1 MTTDLDTPVPFTKRH
16 GFLLLSHDRK
26 LDEHDRKLDE
36 HGRKLDEHGRK
47 LDDHGRKLDDH
58 GRKLDDHGRKLDL
71 HSEELRRLGI
81 LMEDNTKDTK
91 LILDIVLN
99 TQSRLARFD
108 HLDERVTS
116 HDHRIAALE
125 AFTRSDA
132 K

>member
-1 MTTDLDTPVPFTKRH
+1 MPTDLDTPVPFTKH
-16 GFLLLSHDRK
+16 HSFLLSNHD
-26 LDEHDRKLDE
+26 
-36 HGRKLDEHGRK
+36 RK

-58 GRKLDDHGRKLDL
+58 SRKLDVN
-71 HSEELRRLGI
+71 SEELHRLGI
-81 LMEDNTKDTK
+81 LMEENIKDTK

-99 TQSRLARFD
+99 TQNRLARFE

-125 AFTRSDA
+125 AFTPSDS

>member
-26 LDEHDRKLDE
+26 LDDHGSKLDV
-36 HGRKLDEHGRK
+36 
-47 LDDHGRKLDDH
+47 
-58 GRKLDDHGRKLDL
+58 
-71 HSEELRRLGI
+71 HSEELHRLGI
-81 LMEDNTKDTK
+81 LMEENRKDTK

-99 TQSRLARFD
+99 TQSSLARFD